1 MYEVGR
7 PAGHDGAEQLPP
19 THHHHQQ
26 QQPAGLREA
35 DDIEQASIEAH
46 FVQPSTRHAAD
57 RVQQESEPQQP
68 QQESVVDDAP
78 APAPSRVD
86 PLAGDRLTRFFDE
99 EPEGRNS
106 TLDRP
111 VGFGETDYLY
121 RSQQGQ
127 GPSGSPNSLEL
138 ETK

>member
-1 MYEVGR
+1 MEAELDPEGGGR
-7 PAGHDGAEQLPP
+7 AAAEQQQQ
-19 THHHHQQ
+19 QQ

-46 FVQPSTRHAAD
+46 FEQPSTRRTAP
-57 RVQQESEPQQP
+57 QEIEPQQP
-68 QQESVVDDAP
+68 QQDSVVDDAP

-99 EPEGRNS
+99 EPEGRSS

>member
-19 THHHHQQ
+19 TQQQQQQQQ

-46 FVQPSTRHAAD
+46 FVQPSRHAAD
-57 RVQQESEPQQP
+57 RAPQESEPQQD
-68 QQESVVDDAP
+68 SVVDDAP